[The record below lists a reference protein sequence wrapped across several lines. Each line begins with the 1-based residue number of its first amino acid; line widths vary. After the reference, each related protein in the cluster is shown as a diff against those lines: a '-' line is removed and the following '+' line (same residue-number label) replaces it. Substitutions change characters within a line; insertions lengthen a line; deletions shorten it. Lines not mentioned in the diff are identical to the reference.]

1 MKTSRNLKIVAPI
14 LSVLALSACQI
25 TSPWAQKEQIEPEPN
40 TRLSLE
46 SFNGH
51 QDPALLNHWARDP
64 HRFLNQQ
71 NRHIR
76 SDTRLAISDYVEA
89 MAIKLIKN
97 MRYVTDKTPVAVASF
112 VPVDSNLEE
121 TNLFGIHLAESFQ
134 HQAMVL
140 GLSVVDY
147 KATGTIRVT
156 ETGDFALS
164 RDIDELR
171 QWHPIEYVLTG
182 TFTYKDNGVEVVA
195 RVVGIESRAIV
206 ASAQGFIPHN
216 VAQQL
221 MSSKQKDGIKLVK
234 E

>member
-1 MKTSRNLKIVAPI
+1 MKKSKIITPFVS
-14 LSVLALSACQI
+14 LLALSACQI
-25 TSPWAQKEQIEPEPN
+25 TTPWQAQDSIEAQ
-40 TRLSLE
+40 TDKTLLLE
-46 SFNGH
+46 NFNGH

-71 NRHIR
+71 NSHIR

-195 RVVGIESRAIV
+195 RMVGIESRAIV
-206 ASAQGFIPHN
+206 ASSQGFIPHN